1 MTNSDATQLKRC
13 YNLKSLTGLKVFL
26 PDTRK
31 SSSTHKTKRK
41 IMGIS
46 VKSLSIREEE
56 NTKHASFS
64 RIFLRGKK

>member
-31 SSSTHKTKRK
+31 AAAALKNK
-41 IMGIS
+41 
-46 VKSLSIREEE
+46 EE
-56 NTKHASFS
+56 NNGNTREKF
-64 RIFLRGKK
+64 IY